1 MKRYARALNFL
12 FVFLLVFSFINKK
25 EALYSNILV
34 AVEQFNNSFD
44 EKIYVLRNEINYL
57 YKTRKRVK
65 VKDYEAKGLINY
77 FDDDGQGVFFDS
89 VVPMPKTYYHYNFKG
104 AKDILNK
111 KLNNSLQT
119 LIYNKINPFS
129 TNGDIIVIDTF
140 DKRWVDSFQENVLL
154 KSFFKLT
161 KSVSRDN
168 IEFMLYDR
176 YKDFIYNKNVFS
188 IIIPEYNIS
197 GDSGE
202 SEILRGIWYFDLDGR
217 FFLDD
222 LKNIKARTGLNAIV
236 LDSKGEIIASLDQ
249 DIDKKSIDVEK
260 YYQFSLERTNYK
272 ILIQKFNIKNFL
284 DLEEVLYIVLLIAL
298 RLYLYKKQKLEKE
311 VYKLKLA
318 EKIKNNLL
326 VRDSLTRLYNRHF
339 VEHNLSYPMKSCGVV
354 LLDIDYFK
362 SINDSYGHDKGD
374 HVLRAVSDVLK
385 LVGGKNSYAI
395 RWGGEEFLLLFKNTS
410 ESELL
415 KKLELMSTL
424 IRKLNI
430 LDARGITVS
439 VGATI
444 RELNNKQNLYSAISE
459 SDKKLYEAK
468 NLGRD
473 RIVF

>member
-272 ILIQKFNIKNFL
+272 VLIQKFNIKNFL
-284 DLEEVLYIVLLIAL
+284 DLQEVLYIIILIAL
-298 RLYLYKKQKLEKE
+298 RLYFYKKERLESELDKMKLE
-311 VYKLKLA
+311 
-318 EKIKNNLL
+318 EKIRRNLL
-326 VRDSLTRLYNRHF
+326 LRDSLTRLYNRHF

-374 HVLRAVSDVLK
+374 HVLRAVSDILK
-385 LVGGKNSYAI
+385 LVGGKNSAI

-468 NLGRD
+468 NSGRD